1 QALNAFACLPAVD
14 PAQAVL
20 LVQMLAVVIAVVVG
34 DVELGR
40 VAPGDFERAA
50 IDEARDRDRFP
61 VPLQT
66 NPPGHGHSPGAKA
79 TFIPIDSNSTASCA
93 GSALGISTPN
103 HSAASSTSASENTLP
118 RNSRA
123 LTGSPASSW
132 YSCQVSMTRWSLARF
147 SRQSSQFAQSRVS

>member
-1 QALNAFACLPAVD
+1 AGVTWCRLPVVGIRVGPESACGCEQTQNAVAGALAVE
-14 PAQAVL
+14 PPQTL
-20 LVQMLAVVIAVVVG
+20 LRIEVLAVVIGVVVG

-66 NPPGHGHSPGAKA
+66 TPPGHGHSPGAKA

-93 GSALGISTPN
+93 GSASG
-103 HSAASSTSASENTLP
+103 SASSETSPVVSSSTSKRTP
-118 RNSRA
+118 TFRRR
-123 LTGSPASSW
+123 
-132 YSCQVSMTRWSLARF
+132 CARP
-147 SRQSSQFAQSRVS
+147 SI